1 MFSLVRNYNLIDKL
15 LSFWFL
21 GKWIG
26 FGGKVE
32 PNESIL
38 EGAIREVKEECGLDL
53 EPKDIKKL
61 GVIDYEF
68 DKIYIE
74 GHIFEVQN
82 YYGEIEES
90 EEMEPK
96 WFEIENMPY
105 DKMWKA
111 DEFWHPYFFR
121 QQLFK
126 AYSMYDHLGDVLMH
140 YSYPVENL

>member
-1 MFSLVRNYNLIDKL
+1 M
-15 LSFWFL
+15 
-21 GKWIG
+21 G

-53 EPKDIKKL
+53 VPKDVKKL
-61 GVIDYEF
+61 GVIDYET
-68 DKIYIE
+68 DTICTE
-74 GHIFEVQN
+74 DHIFEVRN
-82 YYGEIEES
+82 YSGEIEES

-111 DEFWHPYFFR
+111 DEFWHPNFFR

-126 AYSMYDHLGDVLMH
+126 ASFKYDHVGDVIMH
-140 YSYPVENL
+140 YCYPVENL

>member
-1 MFSLVRNYNLIDKL
+1 MGSIKTNKKNMIQTLVFIRDE
-15 LSFWFL
+15 S
-21 GKWIG
+21 KWNG

-32 PNESIL
+32 PNETIL

-53 EPKDIKKL
+53 VPKDVKKL

-74 GHIFEVQN
+74 GHIFEVRN
-82 YYGEIEES
+82 YSGEIVES

-111 DEFWHPYFFR
+111 DE
-121 QQLFK
+121 
-126 AYSMYDHLGDVLMH
+126 
-140 YSYPVENL
+140 

>member
-1 MFSLVRNYNLIDKL
+1 M
-15 LSFWFL
+15 
-21 GKWIG
+21 G

-53 EPKDIKKL
+53 VPKDVKKL
-61 GVIDYEF
+61 GVIDYET
-68 DKIYIE
+68 DTICTE
-74 GHIFEVQN
+74 DHIFEAQN
-82 YYGEIEES
+82 YSGEIVES

-126 AYSMYDHLGDVLMH
+126 AYFMYDHVGDVIMH
-140 YSYPVENL
+140 YCYPVENL